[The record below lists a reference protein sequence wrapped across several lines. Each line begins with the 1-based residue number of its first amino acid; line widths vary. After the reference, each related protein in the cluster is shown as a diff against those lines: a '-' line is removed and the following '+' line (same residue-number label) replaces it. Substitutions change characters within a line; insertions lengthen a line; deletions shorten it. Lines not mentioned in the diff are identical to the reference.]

1 MRYSLMLQ
9 VVSLIAVILVGAAGL
24 FAWLQ
29 NRPTASQNSILDRDF
44 FPSASSQSI
53 R

>member
-29 NRPTASQNSILDRDF
+29 NRPTASQSPILENEV
-44 FPSASSQSI
+44 SQ
-53 R
+53 

>member
-9 VVSLIAVILVGAAGL
+9 VVSVIAVILVGAAAL

-29 NRPTASQNSILDRDF
+29 NRPVSPQNSIQGREVL
-44 FPSASSQSI
+44 P
-53 R
+53 